1 MGFEELLGVNP
12 WTAAFTLA
20 NTVTLFLVA
29 KKFLFQPVLK
39 IITQRQQE
47 IDDQYARAEEAESQ
61 ARELRCAYEQ
71 KLEQAAQTG
80 EKLVQEAVARGKS
93 REEEILRQAN
103 AQAEAMLEKASG
115 QIAQQKKKALN
126 EAKDEISVI
135 AMDIA
140 AKVVGRTIDGDD
152 QARLVDSFIE
162 SLGESHE

>member
-29 KKFLFQPVLK
+29 KKFLFVPVMK
-39 IITQRQQE
+39 IITQRQRE
-47 IDDQYARAEEAESQ
+47 IDDQYARAEEAE
-61 ARELRCAYEQ
+61 ARAQQLRDDYER

-80 EKLVQEAVARGKS
+80 EKLVQEAMARGKS
-93 REEEILRQAN
+93 REEEILRQAH
-103 AQAEAMLEKASG
+103 AQADAMLEKASG
-115 QIAQQKKKALN
+115 EIAQQKKKALN

-140 AKVVGRTIDGDD
+140 AKVVGRSIDDAD
-152 QARLVDSFIE
+152 QERLVDSFIE
-162 SLGESHE
+162 NLGESHE